1 MLILLNQLINW
12 LLVKFG
18 KEKFSL
24 SKKIKN
30 SVKKAVKYISNF
42 EDVAA
47 ELAVKNNYEFV
58 ICGHIHQPQMR
69 TYTDKNGSC
78 MYLNSGDWIEN
89 LTSLEYHD
97 QEWKLVHY
105 HQELIESYEEPKEEI
120 EKIDLDLE
128 ELQPSF
134 LMNSILNKK
143 I

>member
-1 MLILLNQLINW
+1 MDIEASPIQPVLITSHQAFLTKEALDQIAITTLNN
-12 LLVKFG
+12 
-18 KEKFSL
+18 
-24 SKKIKN
+24 
-30 SVKKAVKYISNF
+30 ISDF

-58 ICGHIHQPQMR
+58 VCGHIHQPQMR
-69 TYTDKNGSC
+69 QYTDKNESC
-78 MYLNSGDWIEN
+78 IYLNSGDWIEN

-97 QEWKLVHY
+97 QEWKLIHY
-105 HQELIESYEEPKEEI
+105 QQELMESYEEPQEEI
-120 EKIDLDLE
+120 ENIGLDLE